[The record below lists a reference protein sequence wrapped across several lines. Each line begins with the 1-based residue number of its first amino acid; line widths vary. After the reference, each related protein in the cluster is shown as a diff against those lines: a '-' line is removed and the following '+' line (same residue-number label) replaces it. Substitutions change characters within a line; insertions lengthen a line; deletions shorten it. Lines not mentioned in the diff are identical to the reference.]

1 MPTRNA
7 RRCTGM
13 GGLESDE
20 ADALIAALADHIV
33 KHTRLSPPVA
43 DR

>member
-1 MPTRNA
+1 MHDG
-7 RRCTGM
+7 CTGV

-33 KHTRLSPPVA
+33 KHPHLSPPVA
-43 DR
+43 GR